1 LSLADN
7 ETQLEELLVECDR
20 SMKLFCQTFFPHVF
34 FKPFSP
40 MHDELFRI
48 MDDDSIQ
55 LAAVAA
61 PRGIGKTSIFNMAF
75 PAKRIVYRDSD
86 YVIPVSATGGAAVEQ
101 AEDVKTELLN
111 NDLILEVF
119 GEFAPQDRRDPFG
132 QKEWVTSTGC
142 KVMPRG
148 AGQQVRGRKHRHRR
162 PDLIIVDDLE
172 DDESVENEETRAKLK
187 RWFFSALMN
196 SVDRGSRDWRLLLIG
211 TVLHEDSLLSNLLD
225 AERYPDWET
234 VRLEMFNDRYESNWP
249 DHMSDEDVQKL
260 AASYRN
266 DGLLDV
272 MYREFR
278 NIPVAKETQGFRQEY
293 FQIYEETEEELNR
306 SSDVVNVVLA
316 DPARTMKQGSANTA
330 VVGVGVDVKNHRIF
344 VREIIEGRMYPDT
357 LYDTMF
363 EMAERINALV
373 LAPEVT
379 GLNEYITW
387 PLRNEMIRRGV
398 FYVIVEVKPREG
410 KTGPRRSGGLVPMY
424 RRMEV
429 WHQKGAAGAIEKYL
443 LQWPRPTKWDVID
456 ALAGIIFTMEDGEQ
470 YFEPPESAEDIE
482 AEYQELEMEPR
493 LDYETV
499 I

>member
-1 LSLADN
+1 
-7 ETQLEELLVECDR
+7 
-20 SMKLFCQTFFPHVF
+20 
-34 FKPFSP
+34 
-40 MHDELFRI
+40 
-48 MDDDSIQ
+48 
-55 LAAVAA
+55 
-61 PRGIGKTSIFNMAF
+61 
-75 PAKRIVYRDSD
+75 
-86 YVIPVSATGGAAVEQ
+86 
-101 AEDVKTELLN
+101 
-111 NDLILEVF
+111 
-119 GEFAPQDRRDPFG
+119 
-132 QKEWVTSTGC
+132 
-142 KVMPRG
+142 
-148 AGQQVRGRKHRHRR
+148 
-162 PDLIIVDDLE
+162 
-172 DDESVENEETRAKLK
+172 
-187 RWFFSALMN
+187 MN